1 MKVLIAED
9 KETWH
14 KLLEIVLSLR
24 GIDVVHA
31 YTPKEAI
38 NKAVSEK
45 PDVAVVDVT
54 LSTGTAYDV
63 IKDITEL
70 GVPVIV
76 IGHRAEGFDPEKARS
91 LGAYAAVEKPFT
103 VEDLLSVLRKLK
115 KEKPSLELE
124 EKAAL
129 VLPTVGEVKELVPE
143 EKEEIEVVSLEESPV
158 ETIEIE
164 EPYEEIAPAAVE
176 EPLTLEEVEVKE
188 EEEEIKPP
196 PREKEAVEEVAKP
209 VAEEISKVTEVS
221 LPPEKVE
228 EIVREIAWEVIPEIA
243 EKVIREEVEKLIKSR
258 LA

>member
-38 NKAVSEK
+38 NKTVSEK

-76 IGHRAEGFDPEKARS
+76 IGHRAEGFDPEKAKS
-91 LGAYAAVEKPFT
+91 LGAYAVLEKPFT

-124 EKAAL
+124 EKTSLVVPAA
-129 VLPTVGEVKELVPE
+129 GEVKELVPE

-164 EPYEEIAPAAVE
+164 EPYEEITPAAVE
-176 EPLTLEEVEVKE
+176 EPLALEEVKE
-188 EEEEIKPP
+188 EEEVKPLP
-196 PREKEAVEEVAKP
+196 QEKEVAEEVVKP
-209 VAEEISKVTEVS
+209 VAEEISKVPEVS